1 MSDETNNENENVQ
14 KRARSSTSSAY
25 MRRIGGV
32 ELNALNCYQ
41 NDMEAGTVKVVR
53 GPKDKKEEIERPAK
67 WAVTSTPIDDDN
79 KPTGDASTLSA
90 FATKAEA
97 IDFLRNHEK
106 DLKSVASEEE

>member
-1 MSDETNNENENVQ
+1 MSDETNNENEQVQ

-25 MRRIGGV
+25 MRRAGGV

-67 WAVTSTPIDDDN
+67 WAVTSTPINDAN
-79 KPTGDASTLSA
+79 EPTGEATVLSA

-97 IDFLRNHEK
+97 IDFLRSHEK
-106 DLKSVASEEE
+106 DLKAAASEEE